1 MDWIAAKVLLRK
13 NLSERQL
20 ELFSRA
26 GQAWICV
33 GAGEIAQNFT
43 LSVGVNEIWT
53 RKTLQDH
60 WPHLYAVLR
69 CVYGMPAAL
78 YNIHTKGGLISES
91 FFHWLQSPKEC
102 AKHCSEHLLYS
113 LGDRPQDKDF
123 GHFLGDSSQSE
134 KISEITPPLLS

>member
-1 MDWIAAKVLLRK
+1 
-13 NLSERQL
+13 
-20 ELFSRA
+20 
-26 GQAWICV
+26 
-33 GAGEIAQNFT
+33 
-43 LSVGVNEIWT
+43 
-53 RKTLQDH
+53 
-60 WPHLYAVLR
+60 
-69 CVYGMPAAL
+69 MPAAL

-91 FFHWLQSPKEC
+91 FLHWLQSPKEC